1 MKRTKNGNPAGS
13 DVYLVG
19 SGIASLASAVYLIQ
33 DVGMPGSNIHI
44 LEQVLGLNFDS
55 VTYTQLFKQL
65 LILNKK

>member
-44 LEQVLGLNFDS
+44 LEQGKIAGGALDG
-55 VTYTQLFKQL
+55 TM
-65 LILNKK
+65 